1 MLRSTHDYYTFI
13 HGPRFSGL
21 RCFERVAPYCV
32 FSASN
37 RTIDGQARL
46 RFGPCSRMKRKR
58 SASAVKLFSRDPQ
71 FRGVN
76 RMESSAAKPQPTAGG
91 LMITA
96 EQTYLRTELEQ
107 RRERLHVALHSPG
120 ADTSLSQLLMA
131 VDDALRRFDQGTF
144 GLCETCHETVEPER
158 LLADPLVRFC
168 LDHLTSAEQR
178 ALESDLSLAA
188 NIQRALLPNP
198 GLAPRGW
205 DVRFHYQP
213 AGMVSGDYCDLVET
227 AQGLLFMLGDVSGK
241 GVAASML
248 MSHLHA
254 TFRSLAEA
262 GLPLDRM
269 VEDANRIFCESTLAG
284 QFATLVVGRAA
295 HDGSVE
301 FVSAGHLPVLHIHGD
316 GATPKDST
324 GVPLGMFCNARFPL
338 HRLALAHGDTL
349 FLYTDGLTEARNR
362 AGAEYG
368 LHRVRTLVAQ
378 KTGIESAGLIS
389 QCLED
394 LLIFGEGLKQSD
406 DLTLLAVRRAE

>member
-1 MLRSTHDYYTFI
+1 MTS
-13 HGPRFSGL
+13 PEANS
-21 RCFERVAPYCV
+21 RV
-32 FSASN
+32 
-37 RTIDGQARL
+37 
-46 RFGPCSRMKRKR
+46 
-58 SASAVKLFSRDPQ
+58 PQ
-71 FRGVN
+71 FKGAN
-76 RMESSAAKPQPTAGG
+76 RMENSAAKQQPMAGG
-91 LMITA
+91 SMATA

-107 RRERLHVALHSPG
+107 RRERLHAALHSPA
-120 ADTSLSQLLMA
+120 ADASLSQLLTA
-131 VDDALRRFDQGTF
+131 VDTALSRIDQGTF
-144 GLCETCHETVEPER
+144 GLCETCHDTIEAER

-188 NIQRALLPNP
+188 RIQRALLPKP
-198 GLAPRGW
+198 GLAPAGC

-213 AGMVSGDYCDLVET
+213 ANMVSGDYCDLLET
-227 AQGLLFMLGDVSGK
+227 SGGLLFMLGNVSDK

-254 TFRSLAEA
+254 SFRSLAEA

-284 QFATLVVGRAA
+284 QFATLVVGRGA

-316 GATPKDST
+316 GATPKNST

-338 HRLALAHGDTL
+338 HRLTLAPGDTL

-368 LHRVRTLVAQ
+368 LQRIRTLAAQ
-378 KTGIESAGLIS
+378 QTGIESTGLIS
-389 QCLED
+389 ECLED
-394 LLIFGEGLKQSD
+394 LLIFGEGLRQTD